1 MAISSSAPAEA
12 LAEQLQHEIEHIPAE
27 HLPNLLQI
35 VRAFRQSVTL
45 PSAVISFRQGW
56 QEAMT
61 GNTQPVATLWDEID
75 AE

>member
-1 MAISSSAPAEA
+1 MTTSSVAEA
-12 LAEQLQHEIEHIPAE
+12 SVAEQLQAEIEHIPAE
-27 HLPNLLQI
+27 HLANVLQI
-35 VRAFRQSVTL
+35 VRAFRASVVL
-45 PSAVISFRQGW
+45 PSAVASFRQRW